1 VLSPHLYWV
10 YTVVELQHN
19 LWGGP
24 KIWRAIV
31 SQENFSEAPRPLQKS
46 HFGDQNV
53 FILQFQHTQKTLV
66 NCNKASIHDGWS
78 SRTFRGPFT
87 GPLEPSQNR
96 CFVRPPDLSSGP
108 GPLGP
113 YRNST
118 TEYTSQNGL
127 DLGLGLE
134 MLGLEKSLA

>member
-1 VLSPHLYWV
+1 
-10 YTVVELQHN
+10 
-19 LWGGP
+19 
-24 KIWRAIV
+24 V
-31 SQENFSEAPRPLQKS
+31 SQENFYEAPRPLQKS

-53 FILQFQHTQKTLV
+53 FILQFQHTKNTCKLQQ
-66 NCNKASIHDGWS
+66 SIYTWWVIIAHFQGAFY
-78 SRTFRGPFT
+78 R
-87 GPLEPSQNR
+87 PLEPSQNR